1 MYSFFTSLQAEVS
14 PQYFNN
20 ELFAVKD
27 GYADDTDGADERG
40 FYFLLFRLAEFWGLK
55 FHLKQIGMNGLW

>member
-1 MYSFFTSLQAEVS
+1 M
-14 PQYFNN
+14 
-20 ELFAVKD
+20 FAVKD

-40 FYFLLFRLAEFWGLK
+40 FYFLLFRLAEFFLGGVK